1 MSQPDPRT
9 FVPDAPHG
17 TLAGYLTWNCGCMW
31 CQAAKVADTDTV
43 SADFGTPDRSSR
55 QDDPR

>member
-31 CQAAKVADTDTV
+31 CQAAQAAVTD
-43 SADFGTPDRSSR
+43 SAGSNTPGSFSR